1 MTNLA
6 KEKAVKENGL
16 AAANVAFALRN
27 IAQSESGRQS
37 CIDAGAP
44 LALTNLA
51 KEEAVKE
58 NGLAAGNVADAYRQ
72 ITGKAF

>member
-1 MTNLA
+1 M
-6 KEKAVKENGL
+6 VMQQCGL
-16 AAANVAFALRN
+16 LGHSGN

-51 KEEAVKE
+51 KEKAVKE
-58 NGLAAGNVADAYRQ
+58 DSTAAEGVADAYRQ
-72 ITGKAF
+72 ITGKAM